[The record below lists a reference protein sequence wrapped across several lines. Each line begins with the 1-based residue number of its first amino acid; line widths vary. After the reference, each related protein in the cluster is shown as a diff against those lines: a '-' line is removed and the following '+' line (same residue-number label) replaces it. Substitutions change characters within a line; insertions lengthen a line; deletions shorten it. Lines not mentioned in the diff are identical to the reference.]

1 MPFTFAYATQQ
12 LVARCSE
19 FCNWLPVSELAA
31 TAWMLQLRQHVLRA
45 VCNTPAQVSDV
56 KKLPNGSYT
65 CIFTDGVST
74 IQGRLASQV
83 SGMCC

>member
-31 TAWMLQLRQHVLRA
+31 TAFNHQLLQHGLRA
-45 VCNTPAQVSDV
+45 VAIPPAQIADV
-56 KKLPNGSYT
+56 QKMPNGTYT
-65 CIFTDGVST
+65 CTFTDGISN
-74 IQGRLASQV
+74 IQGRLTSQV
-83 SGMCC
+83 CG